1 MLNRRPIL
9 CVWGLKWHNLWIEV
23 RPVRDISRQASVCR
37 SFLHSVRIPKE
48 VRIKKT
54 YNLEQRVHE
63 TSNFGVFV
71 SWICY
76 RTVVPSAEAT
86 SKATSWIHF
95 WGTCGGNVL
104 SVNSLNKKKSL
115 SLSIHTHIIYIQKIK
130 AEKRLKLVGHI
141 YRGARSSTEDNSLTT
156 GRRFCGCFHDKLV
169 KEKPPRAPWKPCNA
183 EKELLVS
190 SIEEKKS
197 HGTSKLTR
205 VDWERRRRGE
215 EKKTDFD
222 SAN

>member
-1 MLNRRPIL
+1 
-9 CVWGLKWHNLWIEV
+9 
-23 RPVRDISRQASVCR
+23 
-37 SFLHSVRIPKE
+37 
-48 VRIKKT
+48 
-54 YNLEQRVHE
+54 VHE

-76 RTVVPSAEAT
+76 IGLLSPLPRQLRKLRLGYISAALEEVT
-86 SKATSWIHF
+86 CFQWIL
-95 WGTCGGNVL
+95 WTK
-104 SVNSLNKKKSL
+104 KKKSL
-115 SLSIHTHIIYIQKIK
+115 SLSIHTHTHITYTQKIK

-197 HGTSKLTR
+197 HGTS
-205 VDWERRRRGE
+205 
-215 EKKTDFD
+215 
-222 SAN
+222 

>member
-1 MLNRRPIL
+1 MKHPTLVFSFPGFVIGLLSPLPRQLRKLRLGYISAALAEVTCFQWIL
-9 CVWGLKWHNLWIEV
+9 W
-23 RPVRDISRQASVCR
+23 
-37 SFLHSVRIPKE
+37 
-48 VRIKKT
+48 T
-54 YNLEQRVHE
+54 
-63 TSNFGVFV
+63 
-71 SWICY
+71 
-76 RTVVPSAEAT
+76 
-86 SKATSWIHF
+86 
-95 WGTCGGNVL
+95 
-104 SVNSLNKKKSL
+104 KKKNPCHDPYT
-115 SLSIHTHIIYIQKIK
+115 HTHTSHIHKKIK
-130 AEKRLKLVGHI
+130 AEKGLKLVGNI